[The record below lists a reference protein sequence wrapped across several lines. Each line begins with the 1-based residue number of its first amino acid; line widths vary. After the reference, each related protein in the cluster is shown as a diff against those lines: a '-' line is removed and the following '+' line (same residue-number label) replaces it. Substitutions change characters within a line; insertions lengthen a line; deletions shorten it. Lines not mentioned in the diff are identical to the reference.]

1 MALRKVLSAE
11 DGDLQKTTLISSRRV
26 NYVDIDLAF
35 AKRPSGD
42 IYKKKD
48 AAAVKQAIKNLL
60 LTNQYEKPFRPFY
73 GVNLQNM
80 LFELADED
88 TENEIRANI
97 VNSIERFEPRVEVQE
112 LRVVVLPEQHD
123 IRVTLIF
130 KIINTS
136 EEVEFTTNLS
146 RLR

>member
-1 MALRKVLSAE
+1 MAVRKVLSAE

-26 NYVDIDLAF
+26 NYLDIDLTF

-42 IYKKKD
+42 VYKKKD

-60 LTNQYEKPFRPFY
+60 LTNQYEKPFNPFF
-73 GVNLQNM
+73 GVNLRGM

-88 TENEIRANI
+88 TENEVRANI
-97 VNSIERFEPRVEVQE
+97 INSIERFEPRVEVVD
-112 LRVVVLPEQHD
+112 LRVNVLPEQHD
-123 IRVTLIF
+123 IKVTLVF
-130 KIINTS
+130 KVINTS
-136 EEVEFTTNLS
+136 EVVEFTTNLS